1 MYGVWNFFA
10 KAVDLSSKRIKSAE
24 AIIKQGDW
32 RFIQLGNYTQASPLV
47 INNGV
52 KTKLTWQLADV
63 SYADGVG
70 LDVSYDHVNQK
81 FTPRTERDVY
91 LAEIRFKSIPSGND
105 GHLDVTLESPS
116 FDFNPINSKTNTFV
130 KGAGQV
136 HFQTNSFSVF
146 IGSDV
151 KANGIEVWL
160 QPSSTN
166 VSIYDVSFLIT
177 RLSSGK

>member
-1 MYGVWNFFA
+1 MYGVWNFFV
-10 KAVDLSSKRIKSAE
+10 KAVDLASKRIKTAE

-32 RFIQLGNYTQASPLV
+32 RFLQLGNYTQASPLV

-70 LDVSYDHVNQK
+70 LAVNYDYTNQK
-81 FTPRTERDVY
+81 FMPTTERDVY
-91 LAEIRFKSIPSGND
+91 LAELRFKCIPSAND
-105 GHLDVTLESPS
+105 GHLDVMLESPT
-116 FDFNPINSKTNTFV
+116 FGFNPINSKTASFV
-130 KGAGQV
+130 KGIGQV
-136 HFQTNSFSVF
+136 HFQTNTFSIF
-146 IGSDV
+146 IGPDV
-151 KANGIEVWL
+151 KANGIEVYFT
-160 QPSSTN
+160 PSSTN